1 MSEDM
6 IFWDEM
12 WNKSSQQ
19 NSNNIKMELN
29 YSRLIGEYLDWSL
42 THGDGRNKQDL
53 RFGQYLWS
61 KYDNMKLFSD
71 VFYTESCETVY
82 STLLNDLYKLEI

>member
-1 MSEDM
+1 MNKDM

-19 NSNNIKMELN
+19 NNTKMELN

-42 THGDGRNKQDL
+42 SYDDGRNKQDL
-53 RFGQYLWS
+53 KFGQYLWT
-61 KYDNMKLFSD
+61 KYDNMNLFSD
-71 VFYTESCETVY
+71 VFYAESCETVY
-82 STLLNDLYKLEI
+82 SILLNDLYKLEIL